1 MSVLIDPRGEVE
13 RLVKIIKEAEPEKLR
28 VLDIDETVFLGRCML
43 KLQSQY
49 SKFSDK
55 EVYWLRDIR
64 DKTL

>member
-1 MSVLIDPRGEVE
+1 MSVLVDPRGEVE
-13 RLVKIIKEAEPEKLR
+13 KLIKIIKEADLERIE
-28 VLDIDETVFLGRCML
+28 VLSKEDNVFLGKCIL

-49 SKFSDK
+49 SKFSDR